1 MRNPTVPFA
10 LLVPLMLV
18 SAASRLS
25 ASGEAGPPGE
35 TRKGVLASPE
45 KPIVIDGDRVVVLD
59 GDGPVVADDDDPI
72 VADDDDSIVADLPD
86 FPDHDLPHVVRFR
99 GHRSGG
105 YLGVR
110 SIEMT
115 PELRQHFGAP
125 RDAGVMVG
133 SVEPESPAAKAGIQ
147 VADILTAVDGEE
159 VGSTRALSRSV
170 RRHKDGDTVKV
181 DLLRDRS
188 KKTLAVTLKEAEG
201 RGDDKE
207 IRIGEFGHGPHAF
220 AWKDWERAWRDWDR
234 GDFATPPPVPPVPP
248 LPPVPPGGS
257 RWNGLEDRMKSLEQR
272 LQELEG
278 RLPTPPPR

>member
-1 MRNPTVPFA
+1 MRNPAVPFA

-18 SAASRLS
+18 SAAPRLS
-25 ASGEAGPPGE
+25 AGGETAPSGE

-45 KPIVIDGDRVVVLD
+45 KPIVVDGDRVEVLD
-59 GDGPVVADDDDPI
+59 
-72 VADDDDSIVADLPD
+72 DDDDSIVADLPD
-86 FPDHDLPHVVRFR
+86 FPDHDLPQVVRFR

-125 RDAGVMVG
+125 RDAGVLVG

-170 RRHKDGDTVKV
+170 RRHKDGDTVKI

-188 KKTLAVTLKEAEG
+188 KKTLAVTLKEAGAGATTRKSASASSGMARTASPG
-201 RGDDKE
+201 RTGSVPGETGIAATSQPLLRFRRRRRSLRADPAGTAS
-207 IRIGEFGHGPHAF
+207 RIG
-220 AWKDWERAWRDWDR
+220 
-234 GDFATPPPVPPVPP
+234 
-248 LPPVPPGGS
+248 
-257 RWNGLEDRMKSLEQR
+257 
-272 LQELEG
+272 
-278 RLPTPPPR
+278 

>member
-35 TRKGVLASPE
+35 TRQRVLASPE
-45 KPIVIDGDRVVVLD
+45 KPIVLDGARVVVLD

-188 KKTLAVTLKEAEG
+188 KKRSASASSGTGRTRSPGRTGSVPGETGIAGTLQRRLRFRRRRHSRRFPLADPAGTAS
-201 RGDDKE
+201 
-207 IRIGEFGHGPHAF
+207 RIG
-220 AWKDWERAWRDWDR
+220 
-234 GDFATPPPVPPVPP
+234 
-248 LPPVPPGGS
+248 
-257 RWNGLEDRMKSLEQR
+257 
-272 LQELEG
+272 
-278 RLPTPPPR
+278 